1 MSGLTRK
8 IRADEK
14 GVSPVVGVI
23 LMVAITVILA
33 AVIASFVFGFG
44 QKMGTTAPNAQLVL
58 SDAADELTSGDRN
71 ESIFYIDHMGG
82 DVIPC
87 KEIRIL
93 VYYKQTG
100 ALYRSFNYNETS
112 NQFYTDQINKTTNKP
127 VAIGTGQGGNDLL
140 EPGER
145 ITFKENDHNWG
156 AGTYTV
162 RILHIPSG
170 NFIFVGDVVVR

>member
-1 MSGLTRK
+1 MEWKEMLK
-8 IRADEK
+8 DKK
-14 GVSPVVGVI
+14 GVSPVIGVI

-33 AVIASFVFGFG
+33 AVIASFVFG
-44 QKMGTTAPNAQLVL
+44 MGSKIQQVAPNAQFVL
-58 SDAADELTSGDRN
+58 SDAADELTSGTTN
-71 ESIFYIDHMGG
+71 EDIFYIDHLGG

-100 ALYRSFNYNETS
+100 ALYRSFSYNETNHRFVYPEGS
-112 NQFYTDQINKTTNKP
+112 TNP
-127 VAIGTGQGGNDLL
+127 TIVGTGQGGNDLF

-145 ITFKENDHNWG
+145 ITFTESGANWG

-162 RILHIPSG
+162 KILHIPSG
-170 NFIFVGDVVVR
+170 QFIFVGDVVVR